1 MMRGVLVDTSV
12 WSEHFR
18 QEQQPLIGLLNEGLV
33 VSHELVIEE
42 LALSMSAR
50 HLLVLHD
57 IAGQETL
64 PGATMEEYLQFV
76 ERHAVAGEGI
86 GCVDTH
92 LLISCKLVG
101 AGLWTFDTHLARAAD
116 RCGIDVYSP

>member
-1 MMRGVLVDTSV
+1 MRGVLVDTSV

-18 QEQQPLIGLLNEGLV
+18 QEQESLVDLLTQGLV
-33 VSHELVIEE
+33 ASHELVIEE
-42 LALSMSAR
+42 LALSMSAH

-57 IAGQETL
+57 IAGLETL
-64 PGATMEEYLQFV
+64 PAATMEEYLRFV
-76 ERHAVAGEGI
+76 ERYDIAGEGI

-116 RCGIDVYSP
+116 RCGIDAYTP